1 MAAVG
6 AETVEEIKP
15 TVLSNEKSLLALLR
29 LANLQLSPK
38 ITGALLERYCAA
50 PEALFEATD
59 RELAEIPDLDLQAH
73 HVARL
78 RDLAYIPTASQRR
91 WLERSDTAL
100 LWKGHPN
107 YPSSLLDIY
116 DPPAILFLQGSYRK
130 FDLTSVAIVGS
141 RHATPYGVH
150 VAERIARELAAYGII
165 VISGGARGIDAATHR
180 GVLEKKGRT
189 LAVLGCGPDVAYP
202 REHRAL
208 FQAIAQQG
216 ALVSEYPPGTQPEA
230 WRFPARNRV
239 ISGLAQAVL
248 VVEAPINSGAL
259 ITARYA
265 LEQGRSVLAVPGDI
279 NRPASAGTNA
289 LLKEGAIVVTETADV
304 LYALGLTALA
314 AKPRQPTLDFDT
326 GQPNVFDTSHLNELQ
341 RKLVESLSLTPR
353 HIDQIAQEVQ
363 RSVSEV
369 STEMTLLELS
379 GFVQRLPGNTY
390 VRGQSL

>member
-1 MAAVG
+1 
-6 AETVEEIKP
+6 
-15 TVLSNEKSLLALLR
+15 
-29 LANLQLSPK
+29 
-38 ITGALLERYCAA
+38 
-50 PEALFEATD
+50 
-59 RELAEIPDLDLQAH
+59 
-73 HVARL
+73 
-78 RDLAYIPTASQRR
+78 
-91 WLERSDTAL
+91 
-100 LWKGHPN
+100 
-107 YPSSLLDIY
+107 
-116 DPPAILFLQGSYRK
+116 
-130 FDLTSVAIVGS
+130 
-141 RHATPYGVH
+141 
-150 VAERIARELAAYGII
+150 LAAYGIL

-202 REHRAL
+202 REHRSL

-230 WRFPARNRV
+230 WRFPARNRI

-289 LLKEGAIVVTETADV
+289 LLKEGAIVVTETGDV

-314 AKPRQPTLDFDT
+314 AKPRQPALDFDT
-326 GQPNVFDTSHLNELQ
+326 GQPNTPNTSHLNELQ

-363 RSVSEV
+363 RSVAEV